1 MRKLNKLFDTSLYW
15 STAVFAMLFFGIV
28 VVSIITRYLLR
39 TPILASI
46 ELSRLFFVWSAFL
59 AAAIT
64 YRQKAHV
71 GLTFLYEKFSEKVQL
86 AVSFLIYLSILA
98 FLFVVLYQSLIV
110 IQLLWQTDLPM
121 LDISQSWLYIP
132 LPIISVC
139 MISYTAEFIADL
151 FQQQE
156 GHVS

>member
-86 AVSFLIYLSILA
+86 AVSLLMYLSILA
-98 FLFVVLYQSLIV
+98 FLAVVLYQSLVV

-132 LPIISVC
+132 LPIISIC
-139 MISYTAEFIADL
+139 MISYTLEFIADL
-151 FQQQE
+151 FQKQE